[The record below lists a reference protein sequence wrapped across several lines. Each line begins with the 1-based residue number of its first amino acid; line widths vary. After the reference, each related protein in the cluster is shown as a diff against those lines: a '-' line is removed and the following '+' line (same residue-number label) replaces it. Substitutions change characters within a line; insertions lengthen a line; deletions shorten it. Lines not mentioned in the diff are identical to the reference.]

1 MNPEPHFRPWHR
13 AICIR
18 CINEK
23 FTYNRYTCGRMAKC
37 WFDNDIRRW
46 LPRSI
51 LEFLDFSLNE
61 TYLHTGKN
69 MQKRGIREAFC
80 ISCKPDANKHNLWTE
95 TKNNNDHKI
104 IDLANQEDVFKKR
117 SGERMNSLNVQR
129 LISIS
134 VIKYETI
141 TRPASFI
148 DQRIS
153 GLTYFNFLNY

>member
-23 FTYNRYTCGRMAKC
+23 FIYNKYTCGRIVKC

-46 LPRSI
+46 LPQSVSK
-51 LEFLDFSLNE
+51 FFDFSQNE
-61 TYLHTGKN
+61 PYLHTGKN

-95 TKNNNDHKI
+95 TKNSNDHKI
-104 IDLANQEDVFKKR
+104 IGLANQEDVFKKR
-117 SGERMNSLNVQR
+117 GKRMNSLNVQR
-129 LISIS
+129 LICIS
-134 VIKYETI
+134 VIKYEI

-148 DQRIS
+148 DQLIS
-153 GLTYFNFLNY
+153 DLTF